1 LDGDE
6 TKANLIIEVVRDVF
20 EYSYFTSSKDLGINY
35 GPNDLSFSKMMLY
48 SWIKE
53 AIGGRKH

>member
-1 LDGDE
+1 MQ
-6 TKANLIIEVVRDVF
+6 VVRDVF
-20 EYSYFTSSKDLGINY
+20 EYSYFASSKDLGINY